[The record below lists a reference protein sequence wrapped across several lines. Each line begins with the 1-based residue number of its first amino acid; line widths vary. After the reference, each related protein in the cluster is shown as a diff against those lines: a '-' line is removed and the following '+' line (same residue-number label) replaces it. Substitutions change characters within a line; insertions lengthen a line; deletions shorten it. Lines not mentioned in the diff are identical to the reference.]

1 MKPLSEQLT
10 DLAARAKQT
19 EDFVASAKENNRRQL
34 EADRSDLKAAID
46 AGKAQAKEDAATVKG
61 ETRQAWDEVGSSV
74 DQWLAKVRS
83 AADERRTERNVERAQ
98 RDAEVAEDVAAG
110 AIDLAL
116 YTLDQAEYAVT
127 DAIIAR
133 ADADHMAATS

>member
-10 DLAARAKQT
+10 DLSARAKQT
-19 EDFVASAKENNRRQL
+19 EDFVATAKENNRRQL

-46 AGKAQAKEDAATVKG
+46 AGKAHAQEDAATVKE
-61 ETRQAWDEVGSSV
+61 ETKQAWNEVGSSV
-74 DQWLAKVRS
+74 DQWLAKVRA
-83 AADERRTERNVERAQ
+83 AADERRTERNVKRAQ

-110 AIDLAL
+110 AIDLAV

-133 ADADHMAATS
+133 ADADQMASTS